1 MWIRYGL
8 AALLATA
15 LALPSLAQADSRPF
29 PPNARRGKM
38 TPAIYPDILID
49 GKARRLSPAA
59 RIFNEENTI
68 DMPASLRGKDWVVN
82 YQEDN
87 EGQILNVWI
96 LTREEASQR
105 LPAGE
110 RVPADER
117 VSAGVRVRGE

>member
-1 MWIRYGL
+1 
-8 AALLATA
+8 
-15 LALPSLAQADSRPF
+15 
-29 PPNARRGKM
+29 
-38 TPAIYPDILID
+38 
-49 GKARRLSPAA
+49 
-59 RIFNEENTI
+59 
-68 DMPASLRGKDWVVN
+68 MPASLRGKDWVVN

-87 EGQILNVWI
+87 EGQIVNVWI

>member
-1 MWIRYGL
+1 MWIRTGL

-15 LALPSLAQADSRPF
+15 LALPLLAQADSRPF
-29 PPNARRGKM
+29 PPNAKRGKM
-38 TPAIYPDILID
+38 TPSYYPDILID
-49 GKARRLSPAA
+49 GKARKLSPAA

-68 DMPASLRGKDWVVN
+68 DVPASLRGQDWVVN

-117 VSAGVRVRGE
+117 IRGK